1 MTRFV
6 SLALAASLA
15 LLGSAASAV
24 DLTGTYEGK
33 LICRGLSAEGQAEG
47 VGQATKTS
55 NKNSVL
61 EISQELGAIRAELD
75 GQLFEGAALNELGKE
90 DKEAAAVAVAC
101 HNDGDPAATVA
112 SLQLEV
118 KVAPGS
124 GKSTLKLTQTRGNGL
139 AVVCT
144 GSYKRTVT
152 TNPELGACPVFYSC
166 VCSGTGGGA
175 GACGNGGIGGD
186 PGNVHQDIDQGT
198 LDSGYVNGNDT
209 GWVCVAQ

>member
-1 MTRFV
+1 MPRFL
-6 SLALAASLA
+6 SLALAGSLA
-15 LLGSAASAV
+15 LLGSSASAV

-33 LICRGLSAEGQAEG
+33 LTCRGLSAEGQPEG

-55 NKNSVL
+55 NKSSVL
-61 EISQELGAIRAELD
+61 EISQELGAIRAMLD
-75 GQLFEGAALNELGKE
+75 GQFFEGAALNELGKE

-101 HNDGDPAATVA
+101 NNDGDPAAAVA

-124 GKSTLKLTQTRGNGL
+124 GKTTLKLTQTKGSGL

-144 GSYKRTVT
+144 GSYKRAAT
-152 TNPELGACPVFYSC
+152 TNPELAACPVFYSC
-166 VCSGTGGGA
+166 VCSGVSGGT

-186 PGNVHQDIDQGT
+186 PGNVHEDISQAS
-198 LDSGYVNGNDT
+198 LDTGYVNGNDT
-209 GWVCVAQ
+209 GWVCFAQ